1 MRSRDDVEAE
11 EVVNN
16 PGGAANDPGEAF
28 DLIRHYF
35 DRKFDS
41 LKTEIIAETHL
52 AEESSRRARM
62 LEKFGIRNAS
72 ELAYQAELG
81 SRSKMIY
88 KLAYQ
93 AELGN

>member
-1 MRSRDDVEAE
+1 
-11 EVVNN
+11 
-16 PGGAANDPGEAF
+16 
-28 DLIRHYF
+28 
-35 DRKFDS
+35 
-41 LKTEIIAETHL
+41 
-52 AEESSRRARM
+52 M

-81 SRSKMIY
+81 SRSGMIY

>member
-1 MRSRDDVEAE
+1 MSSRDDVEAE

-16 PGGAANDPGEAF
+16 PGDAANDPGKTF

-52 AEESSRRARM
+52 AEESSRKRKFEDVEFKSKSKKTKRA
-62 LEKFGIRNAS
+62 
-72 ELAYQAELG
+72 
-81 SRSKMIY
+81 
-88 KLAYQ
+88 
-93 AELGN
+93 

>member
-1 MRSRDDVEAE
+1 MSSRDDVEAE

-16 PGGAANDPGEAF
+16 PGGAANDPGETF

-41 LKTEIIAETHL
+41 LK
-52 AEESSRRARM
+52 
-62 LEKFGIRNAS
+62 EKFGIRNAS

-81 SRSKMIY
+81 SRSEMIY

>member
-1 MRSRDDVEAE
+1 MSSRDDVEAE

-16 PGGAANDPGEAF
+16 PGGAANDPGETF
-28 DLIRHYF
+28 DLIR
-35 DRKFDS
+35 
-41 LKTEIIAETHL
+41 
-52 AEESSRRARM
+52 
-62 LEKFGIRNAS
+62 IRNAS

-81 SRSKMIY
+81 SRSEMIY